1 MNNFE
6 TATLLKKLRKD
17 YNYTIQKIANLLD
30 VSKAAVSKWESGYDI
45 KTEHLYELSKLYN
58 VSFSELYYG
67 KLKKEKNADY
77 WRRNYDLS
85 NFELKEDINAKNVDN
100 LKTLFDHCNMVK
112 KRFYKLLPRWG
123 ENKLTSFELEE
134 FEFLKQYFKFDINY
148 YANNKID
155 SYVFPYV
162 ENEVEKAFVLSTLSK
177 IRNYDI
183 KSYNWELTKLYN
195 FTYNYNVETICN
207 SENIKALEYLL
218 STFSQIEKD
227 SILYDNLHI
236 VKNNEE
242 TQKKCTYDRTIYE
255 IEQIPY
261 FKTIINSGANKLY
274 ERRSSNNVWE
284 DVIFESIEGKITE
297 LDESIYYKYQ
307 FYDYSGRKYIPVISN
322 WKLFSYEEYLNFI
335 DKKGTEQLKDI
346 VNLKNSNPLK
356 YFERMIERES
366 IDA

>member
-1 MNNFE
+1 M
-6 TATLLKKLRKD
+6 
-17 YNYTIQKIANLLD
+17 
-30 VSKAAVSKWESGYDI
+30 
-45 KTEHLYELSKLYN
+45 
-58 VSFSELYYG
+58 
-67 KLKKEKNADY
+67 
-77 WRRNYDLS
+77 
-85 NFELKEDINAKNVDN
+85 KEDINAKNVDN

-155 SYVFPYV
+155 SYVSPYV

-207 SENIKALEYLL
+207 SGNIKALEYLL

-227 SILYDNLHI
+227 SILYDNIHI
-236 VKNNEE
+236 VKN
-242 TQKKCTYDRTIYE
+242 KCIYDRTIYE

-284 DVIFESIEGKITE
+284 DVIFESIEGKIAE

>member
-17 YNYTIQKIANLLD
+17 CNYTIQKIANLLD

-155 SYVFPYV
+155 SYVSPYV

-207 SENIKALEYLL
+207 SGNIKALEYLL

-227 SILYDNLHI
+227 SILYDNIHI
-236 VKNNEE
+236 VKN
-242 TQKKCTYDRTIYE
+242 KCIYDRTIYE

-274 ERRSSNNVWE
+274 EHRSSNNVWD